1 MNIEVFDYFDVKKRA
16 SELDCNQPTSLA
28 LLPQNLATARSREE
42 LVYRQSTSII
52 RELWRRVGI
61 VETDIQKEGD
71 TFQEIQVK
79 GGEWIGP
86 VIFVGAAVISQ
97 NANLISR
104 ALGVVSNYLTDLFK
118 GNLDQKRM
126 VLDIV
131 VEQTKGRTYKRLHFE
146 GSVQDFKS
154 IELAEHV
161 RSIQQD
167 N

>member
-28 LLPQNLATARSREE
+28 LLPENLATARSRQE
-42 LVYRQSTSII
+42 LVYRQSTSTV
-52 RELWRRVGI
+52 RELWSRVGI
-61 VETDIQKEGD
+61 VETDIQREGD

-86 VIFVGAAVISQ
+86 IIFVGAAAISQ
-97 NANLISR
+97 NASLISI

-118 GNLDQKRM
+118 GNLNQKQM
-126 VLDIV
+126 TLDIV
-131 VEQTKGRTYKRLHFE
+131 VEQTKGKTYKRLHFE
-146 GSVQDFKS
+146 GSVRDFKN

-161 RSIQQD
+161 RRIQQD